1 MVIVLKR
8 TMQMLMLRNNS
19 NHACSNCKQQS
30 LLAGKSAGEWQ
41 RLKNLSTSS
50 ATLGSLKD
58 YSKSTVTLLL
68 SMSYFGSC
76 RVDQQYLTKTTT
88 FLLTTIRM
96 VMETA

>member
-8 TMQMLMLRNNS
+8 NMQMLMLLNNS
-19 NHACSNCKQQS
+19 NHTCSNCKQQS
-30 LLAGKSAGEWQ
+30 LLAVISAEEWQ

-50 ATLGSLKD
+50 VTLGSLKD

-76 RVDQQYLTKTTT
+76 GVDQQNLTKTTT

-96 VMETA
+96 VIETA